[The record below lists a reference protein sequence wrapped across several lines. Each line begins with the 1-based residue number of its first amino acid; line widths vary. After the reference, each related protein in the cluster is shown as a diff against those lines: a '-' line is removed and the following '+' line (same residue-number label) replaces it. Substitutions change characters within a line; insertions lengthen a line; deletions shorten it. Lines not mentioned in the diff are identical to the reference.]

1 MKNEFTYEHKAPNRP
16 HVVVEFSI
24 VSVLK
29 DGKEGGGKQSVLN
42 IIISYLLNQNKM
54 TSSSRDRGTH
64 CVSRE
69 DF

>member
-1 MKNEFTYEHKAPNRP
+1 MKNEFTYEHKAPNRA
-16 HVVVEFSI
+16 HVVLDISF

-29 DGKEGGGKQSVLN
+29 DGGKQSVGN